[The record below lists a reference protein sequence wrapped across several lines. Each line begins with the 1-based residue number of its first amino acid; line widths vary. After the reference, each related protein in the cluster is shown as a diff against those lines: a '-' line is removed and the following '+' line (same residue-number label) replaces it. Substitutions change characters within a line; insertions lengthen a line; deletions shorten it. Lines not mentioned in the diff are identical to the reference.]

1 MQKRD
6 TDRALERY
14 KELQQIFREDVPI
27 YLKNRRSNLSEVA
40 SVQIREDGQSEY
52 MADVI
57 TDEEGAIKEIRF
69 DRVKL

>member
-6 TDRALERY
+6 TDRELERY

-27 YLKNRRSNLSEVA
+27 YLKNKRSNLSEVA
-40 SVQIREDGQSEY
+40 SVQIREDGRSEY

-57 TDEEGAIKEIRF
+57 TNDNGDVKEIRF
-69 DRVKL
+69 DRIKL